1 MPLHGCS
8 TADRAHKIDR
18 QASWENCINFGAY
31 HTKLG
36 NEVKTITT
44 TTPRNG
50 SALPLQLEG
59 RLDTTTS
66 PQLEAELSASL
77 DGVTQLTLDLQ
88 QLAYLSSAGLRV
100 ILGAQKRMNKQ
111 GQMVV
116 RHVNETIMEV
126 FEVTGFVDILTI
138 EA

>member
-1 MPLHGCS
+1 M
-8 TADRAHKIDR
+8 
-18 QASWENCINFGAY
+18 
-31 HTKLG
+31 
-36 NEVKTITT
+36 TITT
-44 TTPRNG
+44 TRNG
-50 SALPLQLEG
+50 SALTLQLEG

-77 DGVTQLTLDLQ
+77 DGVKQLTLDLQ

-116 RHVNETIMEV
+116 RHVYETIMEV